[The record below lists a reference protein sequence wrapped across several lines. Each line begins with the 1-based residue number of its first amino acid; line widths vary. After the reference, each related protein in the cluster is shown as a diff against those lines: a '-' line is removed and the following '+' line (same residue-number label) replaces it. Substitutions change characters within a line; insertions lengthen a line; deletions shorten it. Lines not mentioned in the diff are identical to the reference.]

1 MQVLPWHF
9 FFTYIQ
15 SIYICCMTTY
25 VNTREYDIRTR
36 TVVILDE
43 EVVEERAEMA
53 GAGLEKV
60 IKGEDWRL

>member
-1 MQVLPWHF
+1 
-9 FFTYIQ
+9 
-15 SIYICCMTTY
+15 MTTY